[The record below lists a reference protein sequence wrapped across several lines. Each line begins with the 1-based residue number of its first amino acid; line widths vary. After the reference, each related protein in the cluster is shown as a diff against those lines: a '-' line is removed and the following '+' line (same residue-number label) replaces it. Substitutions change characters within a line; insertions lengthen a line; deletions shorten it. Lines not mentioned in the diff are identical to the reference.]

1 MEQKGNV
8 MIYPSATP
16 RVTALALAWAA
27 VSVSAN
33 DVALEYNRSE
43 RSRGFGAIDHVTLSY
58 GTSLADKA
66 TVQVRLESKRQQASG
81 IAPSK
86 SGLFLEGIFSYPLT
100 ESIYGMTRV
109 GFTDERALFV
119 DRSAYQ
125 EFGYKLG
132 KFGNA
137 FVDLNGGIGSRRF
150 PSGTEAFLNL
160 GPTMS
165 WATGAI
171 WLRREQSLDE
181 GGHRNVF
188 SMAQWFS
195 PQLKFDVGLIGE
207 NRKKYTLP
215 VAGAVA
221 LSRVESTRFSVGAT
235 YLMTPKS
242 SVTLRAEK
250 VSLEKEGVPGKYYD
264 PMSIGVGVSF
274 GF

>member
-1 MEQKGNV
+1 MKYRTTLQQ
-8 MIYPSATP
+8 A
-16 RVTALALAWAA
+16 TALALVLAA
-27 VSVSAN
+27 SAASAN
-33 DVALEYNRSE
+33 DVALEYTRSE
-43 RSRGFGAIDHVTLSY
+43 RSRGFGAIDHVTVSY

-66 TVQVRLESKRQQASG
+66 TVQVRLESKRQGASG
-81 IAPSK
+81 IAPAK
-86 SGLFLEGIFSYPLT
+86 SGAFLEGIFSYPLT

-109 GFTDERALFV
+109 GLTDERTLFI
-119 DRSAYQ
+119 DRSVYQ

-150 PSGTEAFLNL
+150 PSGTEAFLNV
-160 GPTMS
+160 GPTVS
-165 WATGAI
+165 WASGAV

-181 GGHRNVF
+181 GGYRNVF
-188 SMAQWFS
+188 SMAQWLS

-235 YLMTPKS
+235 YQMTPKS
-242 SVTLRAEK
+242 ALTLRAEK

-264 PMSIGVGVSF
+264 PLSIGVGVSL